1 MKPAL
6 SRLRGFTLIELV
18 IVIILLGIMAAAL
31 VPLMVSGLRAYSDV
45 LGNVI
50 VLDKLRYATERLAR
64 EIREVNYASSSF
76 AFAAPV
82 DMSVCNNS
90 MQFTRTSYDSAGVAV
105 TGGDTT
111 VTICTLNN
119 AVTLSYNPGA
129 NSGCPTG
136 TGTILTDEVETL
148 QFCYRQSNGTSA
160 TSASNVRYVD
170 ISLSLQHTG
179 VTQPFNQTTRV
190 ELKRY
195 EKP

>member
-31 VPLMVSGLRAYSDV
+31 VPLAVSGLRAYSDV

-76 AFAAPV
+76 VVATPV
-82 DMSVCNNS
+82 SACNNS

-119 AVTLSYNPGA
+119 AVTLSYDPLA

-170 ISLSLQHTG
+170 ISLSLRHAG
-179 VTQPFNQTTRV
+179 VTLPFTQTTRV